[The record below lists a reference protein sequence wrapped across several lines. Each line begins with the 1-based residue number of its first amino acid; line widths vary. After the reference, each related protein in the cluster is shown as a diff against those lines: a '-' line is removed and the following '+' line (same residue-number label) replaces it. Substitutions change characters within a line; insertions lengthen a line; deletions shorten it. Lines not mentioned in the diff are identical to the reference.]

1 KQRRQG
7 GMKNLRIFLMAALF
21 LVVFSSLEG
30 VEADQEPIWKNLTTG
45 EVYSMSTS
53 SDGRYIVV
61 GTHASKADSNS

>member
-1 KQRRQG
+1 
-7 GMKNLRIFLMAALF
+7 MAALF